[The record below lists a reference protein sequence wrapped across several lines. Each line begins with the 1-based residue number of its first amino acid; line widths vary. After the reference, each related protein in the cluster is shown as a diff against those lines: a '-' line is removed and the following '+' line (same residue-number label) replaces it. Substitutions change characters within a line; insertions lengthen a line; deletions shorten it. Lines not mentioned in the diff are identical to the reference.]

1 MLVAA
6 SGYARH
12 YELGVIRL
20 AHAGQL
26 FEKCDDRPKLL
37 VAVVAPGRHAGHL
50 DAVLEDPEKLGGA
63 AEQNGFCQIRWR
75 GIEAPRDVALRYAWC
90 AVAGGAMRR
99 KMLDADKHV
108 CRIIQPQ
115 RRGDAG
121 RMHFDRVEASRIS
134 CVVKSAENEA
144 VMTGRWVTTPA
155 SK

>member
-37 VAVVAPGRHAGHL
+37 VAVVAPGRRAGQL
-50 DAVLEDPEKLGGA
+50 DAVLEDPEKLGRA
-63 AEQNGFCQIRWR
+63 AGQSGFCQIRGR
-75 GIEAPRDVALRYAWC
+75 GIEARAMSPFGTPGAPWQAALC
-90 AVAGGAMRR
+90 AA

-108 CRIIQPQ
+108 YRIIEPQ

-121 RMHFDRVEASRIS
+121 RVHFDRAETSRIDDPRRDRRVRS
-134 CVVKSAENEA
+134 GC
-144 VMTGRWVTTPA
+144 
-155 SK
+155 